1 MNLPSWRRSAI
12 SEPVSA
18 YVFFPSWVSATD
30 CVLPEIER
38 SGNRNLGH
46 PYEGNRR
53 PRLGE
58 TAATSSAIT
67 TARGVL

>member
-1 MNLPSWRRSAI
+1 MPAF
-12 SEPVSA
+12 A
-18 YVFFPSWVSATD
+18 VFPGWVSATD

-46 PYEGNRR
+46 PHEEYRC
-53 PRLGE
+53 PQLGE

-67 TARGVL
+67 TARAVL

>member
-1 MNLPSWRRSAI
+1 MSAF
-12 SEPVSA
+12 A
-18 YVFFPSWVSATD
+18 VFPGWVSATD

-46 PYEGNRR
+46 PHEGYRC

-58 TAATSSAIT
+58 TAADSSAT
-67 TARGVL
+67 LTSVRSSF